1 MNFQEIKVDDYSR
14 LKPFFENQK
23 YPLCVY
29 SLSSIICWST
39 EAYQPYGTIHNDS
52 LIVYANFKS
61 DPGKRYLLL
70 PISATREF
78 DPGQLAEL
86 ARKTG
91 IFSFSFVP
99 ETYVQ
104 YYGQSR
110 IQALFN
116 IEAQEEFHDYVFLT
130 EDLAKLKG
138 NRYAKKRNLIR
149 QFERNYLV
157 SPDRVCIDPISAHT
171 KQGCIDFL
179 EEWCRERNCDK
190 DPNEDLACEKQALI
204 NALNNMDRLEMR
216 GILLQIDGKIC
227 AIAIASGLTDTMG
240 LLQFEKAFAGI
251 KGLYQYFD
259 NQCARRLFP
268 EYAYINKESDMGDS
282 GLAKAKKSYHPV
294 IMIHS
299 YRLTLR
305 CHS

>member
-1 MNFQEIKVDDYSR
+1 MNFKEIMADDYPR
-14 LKPFFENQK
+14 LKPFFANQK

-29 SLSSIICWST
+29 SLSSIICWRT

-61 DPGKRYLLL
+61 DPDKRYLLL

-91 IFSFSFVP
+91 IFSFHFVP

-104 YYGQSR
+104 TYGQSR
-110 IQALFN
+110 IQALFE
-116 IEAQEEFHDYVFLT
+116 IEAQEKFHDYVFRT
-130 EDLAKLKG
+130 EDLAELKG

-149 QFERNYLV
+149 QFERNYLGNRDLV
-157 SPDRVCIDPISAHT
+157 RIDPITANT
-171 KQGCIDFL
+171 KQGCIEFL
-179 EEWCRERNCDK
+179 EAWCRERNCDK
-190 DPNEDLACEKQALI
+190 DSNDDLACEKQALT
-204 NALNNMDRLEMR
+204 NALNDMDRLEMC
-216 GILLQIDGKIC
+216 GILLQIDGRIC
-227 AIAIASGLTDTMG
+227 AMAIASRLTDTMG

-259 NQCARRLFP
+259 KQCARRLFS
-268 EYAYINKESDMGDS
+268 EYTYINKESDMGDP
-282 GLAKAKKSYHPV
+282 GLAKAKKSYHPAM
-294 IMIHS
+294 MIHS
-299 YRLTLR
+299 YRLTL
-305 CHS
+305 H

>member
-1 MNFQEIKVDDYSR
+1 MNFKEITVDDYPR
-14 LKPFFENQK
+14 LKPFFANQK

-29 SLSSIICWST
+29 SLSSIICWRT

-61 DPGKRYLLL
+61 DPDKRYLLL
-70 PISATREF
+70 PISATREY
-78 DPGQLAEL
+78 DPEQLAEL

-91 IFSFSFVP
+91 IFTFNFVP
-99 ETYVQ
+99 ENYLQTN
-104 YYGQSR
+104 GESR
-110 IQALFN
+110 IQALFE
-116 IEAQEEFHDYVFLT
+116 IEAQEKFHDYVFRT

-149 QFERNYLV
+149 QFERNY
-157 SPDRVCIDPISAHT
+157 PEDRNQVRIDPITAHT
-171 KQGCIDFL
+171 KQDCIDFL

-190 DPNEDLACEKQALI
+190 DPNDDLACEKQALT
-204 NALNNMDRLEMR
+204 NALNDMDRLEML

-227 AIAIASGLTDTMG
+227 AMAIASGLTDTMG

-268 EYAYINKESDMGDS
+268 EYTYINKESDMGIP
-282 GLAKAKKSYHPV
+282 GLAKAKKSYHPAM
-294 IMIHS
+294 MIKS

-305 CHS
+305 